1 MPGLAELT
9 SPGFVSRSAAF
20 AAVAYY
26 TLAYAT
32 QLLPVQAAAGLVVM
46 GLVRVVGVTGSAAGA
61 RPFVCACMCCL
72 GGGGAAEEKSAAAQ
86 FAWWHAVNIFAQ

>member
-72 GGGGAAEEKSAAAQ
+72 GGGGGGGEGNSSAHIAGL
-86 FAWWHAVNIFAQ
+86 HSG